1 MWRAVPQQG
10 TSMIRIPMATLTI
23 FALVGAQP
31 AVAAAPKKAAPK
43 APSSA
48 CANLATKYENFSK
61 QLSVNKA
68 DGRGGS
74 AAVMTEAG
82 LTLDLM
88 RSNGCTLP
96 TDTPSDMRYILKA
109 YECSNARK
117 RAVLAIME
125 GKPAA
130 TSIPQCDWSTWTPD
144 L

>member
-1 MWRAVPQQG
+1 
-10 TSMIRIPMATLTI
+10 MIRIFVVTLTI
-23 FALVGAQP
+23 FALAGAQA
-31 AVAAAPKKAAPK
+31 AVASAPKKATPK

-68 DGRGGS
+68 DGGGS

-96 TDTPSDMRYILKA
+96 TDTPSDTRYILKA

-117 RAVLAIME
+117 QAVLAIME